1 MNLLQKLTDL
11 MQKNGDTVAS
21 LSRKSGIPYTTIDG
35 LFKKGFAGTRISTI
49 QAIGRTYGVSMD
61 YLILDEIEDP
71 QYGLVSTQLLPSERR
86 LLSAWRNAEAS
97 AREIAL
103 ETLENHPAKQDA
115 ELLA

>member
-1 MNLLQKLTDL
+1 MNLLQKLTEL
-11 MQKNGDTVAS
+11 MQENGDTVAS

-49 QAIGRTYGVSMD
+49 QAIGRTYHVSMD
-61 YLILDEIEDP
+61 YLILDEIDDP
-71 QYGLVSTQLLPSERR
+71 QYGLVSEKLLPAERR
-86 LLSAWRNAEAS
+86 LLSAWRAATPS
-97 AREIAL
+97 AQEIAL